1 MIAHKYGRLSEEECG
16 SIIEKIKELV
26 FEDEANS
33 KEKLIDINY
42 ICTKVEIAKDY
53 YKGILFIDYD

>member
-16 SIIEKIKELV
+16 IIIEKIKKLV

-42 ICTKVEIAKDY
+42 ICTKAEIATDY
-53 YKGILFIDYD
+53 YKGILFSDYD